1 MKKQIPVYGE
11 LEDKLR
17 DAEAVIH
24 ALRTQ
29 QVDAIVGER
38 HHIMLVRLRQTEEN
52 LKTSRDQLRVLAASL
67 LSARDDERALIA
79 RELHDEFGQALTSLQ
94 LGLAW
99 ISRTLTPV
107 QPSVQQRI
115 RSMSATTT
123 SMIQSVKSIAGDL
136 RPGVVDELGLV
147 KSLKS
152 QAREFKA
159 RTGMPCGFKTNTLA
173 VAFDRSAA
181 VAVFRIVQAGLTNV
195 ARHAHAS
202 RAFIALMKGHG
213 DLIVTVKDNGK
224 GITRNKVDSQSSI
237 GIAGMRERAI
247 ALGGTFALE
256 GSTSRGT
263 VLIVTIPL
271 SRAVVRTAPSPAHLS
286 R

>member
-1 MKKQIPVYGE
+1 MKKQVPIYGE

-17 DAEAVIH
+17 DAEALIH
-24 ALRTQ
+24 ALRTR

-52 LKTSRDQLRVLAASL
+52 LKSSRDQLRVLAAGL

-79 RELHDEFGQALTSLQ
+79 RELHDEFGQALTSMQ

-99 ISRTLTPV
+99 ISRKLTPV
-107 QPSVQQRI
+107 QPPVQQRI
-115 RSMSATTT
+115 RSLSATT
-123 SMIQSVKSIAGDL
+123 SSLIRSVKNISGDL

-152 QAREFKA
+152 QAREFKV
-159 RTGMPCGFKTNTLA
+159 RTGLPCGFKTNTLA
-173 VAFDRSAA
+173 VAFDRAAA

-195 ARHAHAS
+195 ARHAQAS
-202 RAFIALMKGHG
+202 RAFIALMKGAG
-213 DLIVTVKDNGK
+213 ELIVTVKDNGK
-224 GITRNKVDSQSSI
+224 GIARSKADSQSSI
-237 GIAGMRERAI
+237 GIAGMRERAL
-247 ALGGTFALE
+247 ALGGTFALD
-256 GSTSRGT
+256 GSPRGGT
-263 VLIVTIPL
+263 VLTVTIPW
-271 SRAVVRTAPSPAHLS
+271 SRAIVRTGPSPARSS

>member
-1 MKKQIPVYGE
+1 MKKPIQVYAE
-11 LEDKLR
+11 VEDKLR
-17 DAEAVIH
+17 DAEALVH
-24 ALRTQ
+24 ALRTR

-38 HHIMLVRLRQTEEN
+38 HHIMVVRLRQTEEN
-52 LKTSRDQLRVLAASL
+52 LKASRDQLRVLAASL

-99 ISRTLTPV
+99 IARKVTPV
-107 QPSVQQRI
+107 QPPVQQRI

-123 SMIQSVKSIAGDL
+123 SMIRSVKNIAGDL

-181 VAVFRIVQAGLTNV
+181 VAVFRIVQAGLTNA

-202 RAFIALMKGHG
+202 RAFVALMKGNG

-224 GITRNKVDSQSSI
+224 GITRNKVDSESSI
-237 GIAGMRERAI
+237 GIAGMRERAL

-256 GSTSRGT
+256 GSASRGT
-263 VLIVTIPL
+263 VLTVTIPW
-271 SRAVVRTAPSPAHLS
+271 SRAIVRTGSSPAHSS